1 MKNAIQLT
9 RSPRI
14 ATYIEHI
21 SIVFGNSRFFVV
33 VIYLK
38 TFILRINY
46 GRKEGR
52 KEFFAHIYIDKIIDW
67 RPNWRSAAF
76 AIMKFGNYNIS
87 TVPKERSRKFDV
99 FRFSKLKSTTNNFV
113 GRFHSKIETFRRL
126 KSRSESP
133 LSFRASLFERDTL
146 FSRPV
151 HEKFSPKDFPKNHF
165 REDNF
170 YMFGNTI
177 RKLSVNQKTISGKNS
192 YLSESFYC
200 SLRSGGDGKSTKRS
214 KHGGHGQHQH
224 RDVRTL
230 ERKISKTTH
239 RQCDAL
245 DQSSSGIGSYIEKEV
260 DLKSVNKSTMNRR
273 YTTSLKDI
281 LDSVSHLD
289 EDTEFKVLKE
299 YFETNSY
306 SDIIKDSAF
315 KDYLNKKNYVDIL
328 DYLNEESADEGTLR
342 TRLRSPRSSGAATNN
357 VYDNATD
364 TSKLYKWK
372 STGNLYESL
381 SSYNTTA
388 PTPIT
393 GSGYQTVDRLET
405 GTYRRQRKPP
415 TFVGGST
422 TSLNR
427 RTNSKMFQRQR
438 EREREQYLANAASR
452 ESLKASTMLRDTVRP
467 MRPLPCQY
475 TATLE
480 SSSTHRRY
488 DDMKRFCELFL
499 NEHFAFNNKVSTI
512 DTTTLAKRYT
522 ERQYKKLISKFVK
535 SKGFVSADEYVQSKF
550 GTILDRSIPRT
561 YNYKNEKLD
570 LPKTYL
576 DNVERRYY
584 LTKQHF
590 LAADRM
596 RSSQFGASH
605 GSYSL
610 NNLPNYY
617 THSNEKRSSFSG
629 CGTAI
634 DRCTGGCM
642 TTGRSKTRDWAAN
655 CATNSTGSL
664 PSTFRRP
671 KTTAAPPNQ
680 QHHRSDC
687 FARRHFDHS
696 TCDIYCNSCM
706 TDYFSQIPYRRE
718 YYNVSNSYYDY
729 ARGCSRSREQPRQQ
743 QRPHRHH
750 TQYNPIGASTA
761 LRSNYV
767 NWFFS
772 LFLLFLHAIQLES
785 HTRNTLRCTS
795 NYGGST
801 I

>member
-1 MKNAIQLT
+1 
-9 RSPRI
+9 
-14 ATYIEHI
+14 
-21 SIVFGNSRFFVV
+21 
-33 VIYLK
+33 
-38 TFILRINY
+38 
-46 GRKEGR
+46 
-52 KEFFAHIYIDKIIDW
+52 
-67 RPNWRSAAF
+67 
-76 AIMKFGNYNIS
+76 MKFGNYNIS

-133 LSFRASLFERDTL
+133 LSYRASLFERDTL

-165 REDNF
+165 REDNNNF

-177 RKLSVNQKTISGKNS
+177 RKWSVNQKTISGKNS
-192 YLSESFYC
+192 YLSENFYC
-200 SLRSGGDGKSTKRS
+200 SLRSGGDGKPSKRS
-214 KHGGHGQHQH
+214 QRGYAQQHMH
-224 RDVRTL
+224 RDVRTI
-230 ERKISKTTH
+230 ERKITKTTH

-245 DQSSSGIGSYIEKEV
+245 DQSSSGIGSYIEKEI
-260 DLKSVNKSTMNRR
+260 DLNNVNNNSTMNRR

-315 KDYLNKKNYVDIL
+315 KDYLNKKNYGDIL
-328 DYLNEESADEGTLR
+328 DYLNEESADDGTMR
-342 TRLRSPRSSGAATNN
+342 TRMRTPRPSADETSG
-357 VYDNATD
+357 VYDNTTD

-381 SSYNTTA
+381 SSCNTTA
-388 PTPIT
+388 ATPI
-393 GSGYQTVDRLET
+393 GYQTIDRLET

-427 RTNSKMFQRQR
+427 RANSKIFQRQR

-452 ESLKASTMLRDTVRP
+452 ESLKFSTKCRDTIRP

-475 TATLE
+475 NPTLQ
-480 SSSTHRRY
+480 SSSTHHRY

-535 SKGFVSADEYVQSKF
+535 SKGFVSADEYVQAKF

-561 YNYKNEKLD
+561 SYNHKNEKLD

-590 LAADRM
+590 LAAERM
-596 RSSQFGASH
+596 RSSQMTPAN

-610 NNLPNYY
+610 NDLSNYY
-617 THSNEKRSSFSG
+617 THSNVKRSSFSG
-629 CGTAI
+629 CRSAI

-642 TTGRSKTRDWAAN
+642 TTGRTKTRNWAKN

-664 PSTFRRP
+664 PSTFRRSA
-671 KTTAAPPNQ
+671 TTEATLQRQP
-680 QHHRSDC
+680 HHRSDC
-687 FARRHFDHS
+687 LARRHFDHS

-729 ARGCSRSREQPRQQ
+729 ARGCSRSREQQQ
-743 QRPHRHH
+743 QRQRPHQHH
-750 TQYNPIGASTA
+750 IQYNPINASTT

-767 NWFFS
+767 N
-772 LFLLFLHAIQLES
+772 LFLFRFFLFFFRFIHCFSSFAVCS
-785 HTRNTLRCTS
+785 HSIRIDNKH
-795 NYGGST
+795 
-801 I
+801 

>member
-1 MKNAIQLT
+1 
-9 RSPRI
+9 
-14 ATYIEHI
+14 
-21 SIVFGNSRFFVV
+21 
-33 VIYLK
+33 
-38 TFILRINY
+38 
-46 GRKEGR
+46 
-52 KEFFAHIYIDKIIDW
+52 
-67 RPNWRSAAF
+67 
-76 AIMKFGNYNIS
+76 MKFGNYNIS
-87 TVPKERSRKFDV
+87 EVPKERTRKFDV

-146 FSRPV
+146 FSRPM

-177 RKLSVNQKTISGKNS
+177 RKLSVNKKTISGKNS
-192 YLSESFYC
+192 YLSENFYS
-200 SLRSGGDGKSTKRS
+200 SLRTDGDGKPSKRS
-214 KHGGHGQHQH
+214 QRGHDQRHQD

-230 ERKISKTTH
+230 ERKITKTSH

-245 DQSSSGIGSYIEKEV
+245 DQSSSGIGSYIEKEIDFNNV
-260 DLKSVNKSTMNRR
+260 SSSTTSRR

-289 EDTEFKVLKE
+289 EDMEFKVLKE

-306 SDIIKDSAF
+306 TDIIKDSAF
-315 KDYLNKKNYVDIL
+315 KDYLNKKNYGDIL
-328 DYLNEESADEGTLR
+328 DYLNEESADDGTLR
-342 TRLRSPRSSGAATNN
+342 TRLRTPRPVADDTNN
-357 VYDNATD
+357 VYDNTTD

-388 PTPIT
+388 PTPINVC
-393 GSGYQTVDRLET
+393 GYQTVDRLET

-438 EREREQYLANAASR
+438 EHEREQYLANAAGR
-452 ESLKASTMLRDTVRP
+452 ESLKFSTNCRSDTIRP

-475 TATLE
+475 TLQ

-499 NEHFAFNNKVSTI
+499 NEHFAFNSKVSTI

-522 ERQYKKLISKFVK
+522 ERQYKKLIGKFVK
-535 SKGFVSADEYVQSKF
+535 SKGFVSADEYVQAKF
-550 GTILDRSIPRT
+550 GAILDRSIPRT
-561 YNYKNEKLD
+561 THNHKSEKLD

-590 LAADRM
+590 LAAERM
-596 RSSQFGASH
+596 RSAQFEPPAHG

-610 NNLPNYY
+610 NDLSNYY
-617 THSNEKRSSFSG
+617 SHAQTKRSSFSG
-629 CGTAI
+629 CHSAI

-642 TTGRSKTRDWAAN
+642 TTGRSKTRNWTAN

-664 PSTFRRP
+664 PSTFRRSAV
-671 KTTAAPPNQ
+671 TATANRQP
-680 QHHRSDC
+680 HRGDC
-687 FARRHFDHS
+687 NARRYFDHS

-706 TDYFSQIPYRRE
+706 TDHFPQIPYRRE
-718 YYNVSNSYYDY
+718 YYNTSNSYYDH
-729 ARGCSRSREQPRQQ
+729 ARGYSRSREQPPPRPPLPPY
-743 QRPHRHH
+743 RPHQHH
-750 TQYNPIGASTA
+750 IQYNPINASTT

-767 NWFFS
+767 NLFVFS
-772 LFLLFLHAIQLES
+772 FSFAVPPPFPPLHFQLVHS
-785 HTRNTLRCTS
+785 IRIAHTLSPVQLIACRAHS
-795 NYGGST
+795 NYFLFIFNCYYAIASAPTMIGTFEQFVRFRFDIESAKRGDANRLRPIQT
-801 I
+801 T

>member
-1 MKNAIQLT
+1 
-9 RSPRI
+9 
-14 ATYIEHI
+14 
-21 SIVFGNSRFFVV
+21 
-33 VIYLK
+33 
-38 TFILRINY
+38 
-46 GRKEGR
+46 
-52 KEFFAHIYIDKIIDW
+52 
-67 RPNWRSAAF
+67 
-76 AIMKFGNYNIS
+76 MKFSGNYNIS
-87 TVPKERSRKFDV
+87 AVPKERTRKFDV

-177 RKLSVNQKTISGKNS
+177 RKLNVNQKTISGKNN
-192 YLSESFYC
+192 YLSENFY
-200 SLRSGGDGKSTKRS
+200 STLRSGGDGGAGGDDGKSSKRLQR
-214 KHGGHGQHQH
+214 GHYNHH
-224 RDVRTL
+224 YDRDVRTL
-230 ERKISKTTH
+230 ERKITKTTH

-245 DQSSSGIGSYIEKEV
+245 DQSSSGIGSYIEKEI
-260 DLKSVNKSTMNRR
+260 DLNDVNPNTMSRR

-306 SDIIKDSAF
+306 SDIVRDSAF

-328 DYLNEESADEGTLR
+328 DYLNEESADDGTMR
-342 TRLRSPRSSGAATNN
+342 TRLHTPRLSAGDTNSA
-357 VYDNATD
+357 YDNVTD

-381 SSYNTTA
+381 GSYNTKMA
-388 PTPIT
+388 TPINT
-393 GSGYQTVDRLET
+393 GSYQTVDRLET

-438 EREREQYLANAASR
+438 ERERDQYLANAAANRR
-452 ESLKASTMLRDTVRP
+452 ESLKFSTKCRDTSTTTIRP
-467 MRPLPCQY
+467 MRPLHCQY
-475 TATLE
+475 NPMLQ
-480 SSSTHRRY
+480 SSSTHGRY
-488 DDMKRFCELFL
+488 DDMKHFCELFL
-499 NEHFAFNNKVSTI
+499 NEHFAFNNNNNKVSSTI

-522 ERQYKKLISKFVK
+522 ERQYKKLIGKFVK
-535 SKGFVSADEYVQSKF
+535 SKGFGSADEYVQAKF
-550 GTILDRSIPRT
+550 GTILDRSIPRTT

-576 DNVERRYY
+576 DNVERRYH

-590 LAADRM
+590 LAAERM
-596 RSSQFGASH
+596 RSTQMTPSH

-610 NNLPNYY
+610 NDLPNYY
-617 THSNEKRSSFSG
+617 THSNAKRSSFSG
-629 CGTAI
+629 CHAAI

-642 TTGRSKTRDWAAN
+642 TTGRTKTRNRAAN
-655 CATNSTGSL
+655 YATNSTGSL
-664 PSTFRRP
+664 PSTFRRRA
-671 KTTAAPPNQ
+671 TTTMPASVNHEQ
-680 QHHRSDC
+680 CHRSDC
-687 FARRHFDHS
+687 CTRRYFDHS
-696 TCDIYCNSCM
+696 TTCDIYCNSCM

-729 ARGCSRSREQPRQQ
+729 ARGYSRSREQQQ
-743 QRPHRHH
+743 PQSQLRRPQHH
-750 TQYNPIGASTA
+750 HIQYNPINASTT

-767 NWFFS
+767 NLFVFFS
-772 LFLLFLHAIQLES
+772 VCLLLFLLSLSMQSIQLES
-785 HTRNTLRCTS
+785 HTHHTLRCT
-795 NYGGST
+795 
-801 I
+801 

>member
-1 MKNAIQLT
+1 
-9 RSPRI
+9 
-14 ATYIEHI
+14 
-21 SIVFGNSRFFVV
+21 
-33 VIYLK
+33 
-38 TFILRINY
+38 
-46 GRKEGR
+46 
-52 KEFFAHIYIDKIIDW
+52 
-67 RPNWRSAAF
+67 
-76 AIMKFGNYNIS
+76 MKFGNYNIS
-87 TVPKERSRKFDV
+87 TVPKERTRKFDV

-177 RKLSVNQKTISGKNS
+177 RKLSVNQKTISGKNN
-192 YLSESFYC
+192 YLSENFYC
-200 SLRSGGDGKSTKRS
+200 SLRTGDDGKPPSKRS
-214 KHGGHGQHQH
+214 QRGQHHGSQQH
-224 RDVRTL
+224 QSRDVRTL
-230 ERKISKTTH
+230 ERKITKTTQ

-245 DQSSSGIGSYIEKEV
+245 DQSSSGIGSYIEK
-260 DLKSVNKSTMNRR
+260 DADSNIVNSNSTMSRR

-306 SDIIKDSAF
+306 TDIIKDSAF

-328 DYLNEESADEGTLR
+328 DYLNEESADDGGTMR
-342 TRLRSPRSSGAATNN
+342 TRLRTPRPSAGDTNS

-388 PTPIT
+388 ATSIN
-393 GSGYQTVDRLET
+393 GCGYQTVDRLET

-415 TFVGGST
+415 TLIGGST

-438 EREREQYLANAASR
+438 EREREQYLVTSASQ
-452 ESLKASTMLRDTVRP
+452 ESLKFSTKCRDTIRP

-475 TATLE
+475 NPTLQ
-480 SSSTHRRY
+480 SSSTSHRRY
-488 DDMKRFCELFL
+488 DDMKQFCELFL
-499 NEHFAFNNKVSTI
+499 NEHFAFNNNNNKVSTI

-535 SKGFVSADEYVQSKF
+535 SKGFVSADEYVQAKF
-550 GTILDRSIPRT
+550 GAILDRSIPRT
-561 YNYKNEKLD
+561 SYSHKNEKLD

-590 LAADRM
+590 LAAERM
-596 RSSQFGASH
+596 RSSQMTPTH

-610 NNLPNYY
+610 NDLSNYY
-617 THSNEKRSSFSG
+617 TPTNTKRSSFSG
-629 CGTAI
+629 CHSAI

-642 TTGRSKTRDWAAN
+642 TTGRTKTRKWAEN

-671 KTTAAPPNQ
+671 KTTPATANRQPQPQQQ
-680 QHHRSDC
+680 QHQQHLRGDC
-687 FARRHFDHS
+687 FARRYFDHS

-729 ARGCSRSREQPRQQ
+729 ARGYSRSREQH
-743 QRPHRHH
+743 RPQHHRI
-750 TQYNPIGASTA
+750 QYNPINASTT

-767 NWFFS
+767 N
-772 LFLLFLHAIQLES
+772 LFLLPLFCLFVFHCFFSSSFFLCIHSIRIIYTFS
-785 HTRNTLRCTS
+785 CTKHTHIHFGAL
-795 NYGGST
+795 NYMCAATAHGNLL
-801 I
+801 